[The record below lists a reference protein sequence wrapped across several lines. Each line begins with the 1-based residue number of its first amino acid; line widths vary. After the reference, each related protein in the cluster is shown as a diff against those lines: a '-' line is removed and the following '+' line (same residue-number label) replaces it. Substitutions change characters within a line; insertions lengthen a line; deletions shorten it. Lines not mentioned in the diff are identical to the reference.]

1 MKHCIIFMPL
11 LIFCFACREILKGQM
26 EKPITEAISIFE
38 ISLQDSVAVED
49 FSNFLRD
56 TLELP
61 VEW

>member
-1 MKHCIIFMPL
+1 MPL